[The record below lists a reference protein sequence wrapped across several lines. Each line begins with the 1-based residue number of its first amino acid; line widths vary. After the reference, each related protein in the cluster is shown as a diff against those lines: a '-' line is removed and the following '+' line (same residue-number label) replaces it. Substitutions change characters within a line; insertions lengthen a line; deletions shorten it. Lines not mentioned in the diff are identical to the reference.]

1 MKLKDLTLGDFKEK
15 IKEKNG
21 DLGGG
26 GVCSSI
32 AVLASALTIFVYN
45 LSKDKDYFSKLEDK
59 IKIEIEEKVKLID
72 DRIVLLENL
81 IDQDGKAFNEV
92 IKALSLPK
100 KTDIEIENRQKAL
113 KEGYKKACN
122 SPFQIADAIMDVMKA
137 SEIFSIYASKNA
149 ITDVATSFILN
160 YAALDSC
167 LYNVEINLKGL
178 DDAYRILARKKV
190 QDLRLRAGKI
200 KNKNLEIIRERM

>member
-122 SPFQIADAIMDVMKA
+122 SPFQIADAIMDVMEA

>member
-1 MKLKDLTLGDFKEK
+1 MKLKDLSLGDFKEK

-45 LSKDKDYFSKLEDK
+45 LSKDKDYFSKLGDK

-122 SPFQIADAIMDVMKA
+122 SPFQIADAIMDVMEA